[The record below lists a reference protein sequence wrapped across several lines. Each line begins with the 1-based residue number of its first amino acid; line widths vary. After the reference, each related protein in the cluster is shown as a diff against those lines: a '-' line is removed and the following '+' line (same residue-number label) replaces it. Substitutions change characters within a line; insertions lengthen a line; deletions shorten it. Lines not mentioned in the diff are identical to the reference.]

1 MRIGNKEVQ
10 EVEHFK
16 YLGRVLTRDGYYT
29 MEIKMRAAIRKIITI
44 DKQDKPSTQ
53 KELGDVLSS
62 EDRFT
67 WLRDL
72 EITKIGAEVFR
83 EF

>member
-1 MRIGNKEVQ
+1 
-10 EVEHFK
+10 
-16 YLGRVLTRDGYYT
+16 

-83 EF
+83 EFWNVVLEENGEKKKDNQRN

>member
-1 MRIGNKEVQ
+1 MRV
-10 EVEHFK
+10 
-16 YLGRVLTRDGYYT
+16 
-29 MEIKMRAAIRKIITI
+29 AIRKNITI
-44 DKQDKPSTQ
+44 DKQAKPSTQ